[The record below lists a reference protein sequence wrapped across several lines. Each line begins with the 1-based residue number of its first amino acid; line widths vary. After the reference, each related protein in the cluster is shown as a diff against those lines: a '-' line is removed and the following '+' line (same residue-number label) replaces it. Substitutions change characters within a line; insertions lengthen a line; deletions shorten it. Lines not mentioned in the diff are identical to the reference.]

1 MKPQIWA
8 QLKNITADELI
19 NALLNDG
26 AVLDDSHG
34 SARVYKLKSGLKIAI
49 HYHPRKTF
57 GPQLLSDLLETIGWT
72 EQDLKRLKLIK
83 K

>member
-8 QLKNITADELI
+8 QLKNITTDELI
-19 NALLNDG
+19 NALENDG

-49 HYHPRKTF
+49 HYHPSKTY
-57 GPQLLSDLLETIGWT
+57 GPQLPSDLLERTGWT
-72 EQDLKRLKLIK
+72 EQDLKRLKLVK